1 MENQQLDLEITGN
14 NEEAGILFGPRDAIL
29 RKIEKTFDVSLLA
42 RGNRV
47 QITGQP
53 PAVDRARQA
62 LENLLELLR
71 VRGELQPVDVEY
83 VLQSLTGGGQVEAV
97 KDGLKEV
104 IFVTPRKKS
113 IRAKTMGQYQYI
125 RTIRDNDITFG
136 IGPAGTGKTYL
147 AVVLA
152 VDALKKKDVERIVLV
167 RPAVEAGE
175 SLGFLPGDL
184 QEKIDPYLR
193 PLYDGLNDV
202 LGEDTAARL
211 IERKVIEIAPLAYMR
226 GRTLDDAFIIL
237 DEAQNTT
244 HEQMKM
250 FLTRIGFRSRAVL
263 TGDITQI
270 DLPAGRGSGLV
281 EAEEILR
288 EIPGIAFFHLTD
300 TDVVRH
306 PLVQKIIRAY
316 EVREGRSRE

>member
-14 NEEAGILFGPRDAIL
+14 NEEAGILFGPQDTIL

-71 VRGELQPVDVEY
+71 VRGELLPVDVEY
-83 VLQSLTGGGQVEAV
+83 VLQSLTGGGQVEPV
-97 KDGLKEV
+97 KDVLKEI

>member
-14 NEEAGILFGPRDAIL
+14 NEEAGILFGPQDTIL

-71 VRGELQPVDVEY
+71 VRGELLPVDVEY
-83 VLQSLTGGGQVEAV
+83 VLQSLTGGGQVEPV

>member
-1 MENQQLDLEITGN
+1 MEQTDCIQLCTRD
-14 NEEAGILFGPRDAIL
+14 NEEAQLLFGQHDQHLKMIEDIL
-29 RKIEKTFDVSLLA
+29 DVTLTA
-42 RGNRV
+42 RGNCVSVSGDPRQV
-47 QITGQP
+47 AIAGQ
-53 PAVDRARQA
+53 AWQQ
-62 LENLLELLR
+62 LLDLLR
-71 VRGELQPVDVEY
+71 TRGELLLTDVDY
-83 VLQSLTGGGQVEAV
+83 VLKEGIQGFSEDEQKE
-97 KDGLKEV
+97 LKRV
-104 IFVTPRKKS
+104 IFVTPRKKAIRPKTRGQARY
-113 IRAKTMGQYQYI
+113 IRAVEE
-125 RTIRDNDITFG
+125 NDITFG

-152 VDALKKKDVERIVLV
+152 VDALKKKKVDRIVLV

-193 PLYDGLNDV
+193 PLYDGLHDV

-211 IERKVIEIAPLAYMR
+211 IERKIIEIAPLAYMR

-237 DEAQNTT
+237 DEAQNSTQ
-244 HEQMKM
+244 EQMKM
-250 FLTRIGFRSRAVL
+250 FLTRIGFRSKAVI

-270 DLPAGRGSGLV
+270 DLPAGKTSGLV
-281 EAEEILR
+281 EAEALLQ
-288 EIPGIAFFHLTD
+288 GIRGIHFFHLDD

-316 EVREGRSRE
+316 AARRTEQE